1 MFDSAA
7 KVFLSLLSMLKVGA
21 FLKFLSEINP
31 QLTPVRLSFYN
42 YLSHFH
48 DSDQILTGE
57 DLENFFFHSLEYAH
71 WQQNK
76 MQMSQ
81 EIQNLIQSYCDNH
94 HVMADYTDI
103 KWPHETQ
110 VIELDNVA
118 DLTDAIQCY
127 LKFSLRNGEKF
138 RLSMDQNKKIVAVVL
153 NSDQSIVVRHFDKKF
168 IVRHGQLEPLRKN
181 LSLYYTPE
189 LDLDTE
195 RTQRLEVAPFVT
207 AQFRI
212 TAEGLNGALVRGYIC
227 QKFFDLKGRSLAV
240 YPKLFFSVK
249 RLEQFFVDR
258 QTDPF
263 YQETVLSLERS
274 VGLVKIG
281 DPEAIQES
289 MDIMARAQN
298 ALEYVFT
305 GDKLLSL
312 LIRDLQHTLT
322 TRKSGTAVVA
332 APKTE
337 NPQGTRPTYEAED
350 LCLTETTT
358 KKPTSSINQKNN
370 LTRNHPTN
378 SHDLT
383 N

>member
-1 MFDSAA
+1 
-7 KVFLSLLSMLKVGA
+7 MLKVGA

-31 QLTPVRLSFYN
+31 QLTPARLTFYN
-42 YLSHFH
+42 YLSHLH
-48 DSDQILTGE
+48 DQNAHLSAE
-57 DLENFFFHSLEYAH
+57 DLENFFFHCLEYAH

-76 MQMSQ
+76 AQLSQ
-81 EIQNLIQSYCDNH
+81 EIQTLVQTFCENH
-94 HVMADYTDI
+94 HVVAEFSDV
-103 KWPHETQ
+103 KWPHEIQ
-110 VIELDNVA
+110 VLEIENTA
-118 DLTDAIQCY
+118 DLADAIQCY
-127 LKFSLRNGEKF
+127 LTFSLKNGEKF
-138 RLSMDQNKKIVAVVL
+138 RLSMDQNKNIVAVVL
-153 NSDQSIVVRHFDKKF
+153 NSDQSIVVRRFDRKF

-189 LDLDTE
+189 LDLDAE
-195 RTQRLEVAPFVT
+195 KVQRLEVAPFVT
-207 AQFRI
+207 AQFSI
-212 TAEGLNGALVRGYIC
+212 TGEGLNGALVRGYIC

-240 YPKLFFSVK
+240 YPKLFFGVK

-258 QTDPF
+258 QSDPF

-289 MDIMARAQN
+289 MDTMARAQN

-322 TRKSGTAVVA
+322 TRKSGPAVVA

-337 NPQGTRPTYEAED
+337 NPNPGTRPTYEADD
-350 LCLTETTT
+350 LWQSKTTPQQSPQNPLRNN
-358 KKPTSSINQKNN
+358 PT
-370 LTRNHPTN
+370 TN
-378 SHDLT
+378 SRDLT